1 MKLQTNTNNGI
12 MWFAVILAASFILLS
27 SPVEGAP
34 SAPRYPGYYPP
45 LSFEGQNPEYILQA
59 LVRLRQ
65 ALNAEEDLENTKR
78 GIDLGLGR
86 GYSGS
91 QAAKHLMGLA
101 AANFAGGPGRRR
113 RSIDDA

>member
-1 MKLQTNTNNGI
+1 MKMPVTANNGI
-12 MWFAVILAASFILLS
+12 MWLAVVVIVSTLLLS
-27 SPVEGAP
+27 SNVEAAP
-34 SAPRYPGYYPP
+34 SAPSSGYYPP
-45 LSFEGQNPEYILQA
+45 LSLEGQNPEYILQA

-113 RSIDDA
+113 RSIVDA

>member
-1 MKLQTNTNNGI
+1 MKLPTSANNGI
-12 MWFAVILAASFILLS
+12 MWFVVATGIAMVLVSSAVEA
-27 SPVEGAP
+27 AP
-34 SAPRYPGYYPP
+34 SAPSSGYYPP

-113 RSIDDA
+113 RSVGDA

>member
-1 MKLQTNTNNGI
+1 MPVTANNGI
-12 MWFAVILAASFILLS
+12 MWLAVVVIVSTLLLS
-27 SPVEGAP
+27 SNVEAAP
-34 SAPRYPGYYPP
+34 SAPSSGYYPP
-45 LSFEGQNPEYILQA
+45 LSLEGQNPEYILQA

-113 RSIDDA
+113 RSIVDA

>member
-1 MKLQTNTNNGI
+1 MKLPSITNNGI
-12 MWFAVILAASFILLS
+12 MWFAVILAASSILLS
-27 SPVEGAP
+27 STVEAAP
-34 SAPRYPGYYPP
+34 SAPSPGYYAPI
-45 LSFEGQNPEYILQA
+45 SVEGQNPEYILQA

-113 RSIDDA
+113 RSVDDA